1 MYTVQFLP
9 YTPLS
14 GTAGPYNTVYSYLL
28 HHPLTEG
35 RHILEP
41 DLQLRM
47 NESGSFTF
55 TVTQKHPYYARMLQN
70 PLWDAAV
77 YRDGKFLWAGHP
89 LIQDIDIYGNVTFQC
104 EGVLGYLADNYI
116 GTFSDRKTPGGW
128 LYTFL
133 VRARY
138 QQFLAGGNMAFH
150 RSFWSDGSSDF
161 DYTGAVE
168 PDGSGGYVYSES
180 KNGVRRY
187 SKAPMPAMN
196 AIQTRLIDY
205 FGGMLSVTLEGTE
218 SKYRVDYTNPWKR
231 PASLPPDHV
240 FQIGRN
246 ITDASVSVDYCSL
259 PRKTQKTDTQ
269 NEKNAPEHHV
279 QERFFTT
286 YKRRF
291 TAVLSV
297 QFLVNTGNVPQDLF
311 ECVIIVSVFFRVLIR
326 LVCGSC
332 CTFCKSIQ
340 PRIFDDR
347 RIILIR
353 IIQIYLSDNAGNA
366 AFPAVLP
373 QPIMPG
379 IGRSAHIHMRK
390 KHVIPFFYIVP
401 DIAFQ
406 SRLERIN
413 CRIIPGRF
421 QRTAKRLTQGICILQ
436 TCLFFDVKCDWILEL
451 LSSQSR
457 QAHSSLLI
465 RFCGSFGVAV
475 PVRTAGD
482 SKPFALA
489 VIPFKL
495 HIDLTGFFPKTSP

>member
-28 HHPLTEG
+28 HHPLTED

-55 TVTQKHPYYARMLQN
+55 TVTQKHPYYARMLQD

-133 VRARY
+133 ARARY

-246 ITDASVSVDYCSL
+246 ITDASVSVDYTDFCTAIAFTDSGGSAVRFPEQHDSYWL
-259 PRKTQKTDTQ
+259 SDTAYCPKNQFYFVNTALQRQYGLIVKEQAAELENVYDTSGAVTAEAVGTFLLAVSQLKAPQYRVQVTAVETDTPFCIGDIAQ
-269 NEKNAPEHHV
+269 VVLPAHGI
-279 QERFFTT
+279 RA
-286 YKRRF
+286 RM
-291 TAVLSV
+291 VLSE
-297 QFLVNTGNVPQDLF
+297 L
-311 ECVIIVSVFFRVLIR
+311 SIR
-326 LVCGSC
+326 LDDPTSC
-332 CTFCKSIQ
+332 TAT
-340 PRIFDDR
+340 
-347 RIILIR
+347 
-353 IIQIYLSDNAGNA
+353 LSGT
-366 AFPAVLP
+366 V
-373 QPIMPG
+373 G
-379 IGRSAHIHMRK
+379 EG
-390 KHVIPFFYIVP
+390 
-401 DIAFQ
+401 
-406 SRLERIN
+406 
-413 CRIIPGRF
+413 G
-421 QRTAKRLTQGICILQ
+421 
-436 TCLFFDVKCDWILEL
+436 
-451 LSSQSR
+451 
-457 QAHSSLLI
+457 
-465 RFCGSFGVAV
+465 
-475 PVRTAGD
+475 
-482 SKPFALA
+482 
-489 VIPFKL
+489 
-495 HIDLTGFFPKTSP
+495 